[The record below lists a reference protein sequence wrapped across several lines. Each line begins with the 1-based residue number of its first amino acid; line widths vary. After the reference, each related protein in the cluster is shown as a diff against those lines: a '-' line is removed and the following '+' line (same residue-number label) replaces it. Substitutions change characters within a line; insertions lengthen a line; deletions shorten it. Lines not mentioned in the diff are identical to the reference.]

1 MLQEAKDLQ
10 ESAVSQLLE
19 ISGGRQKELTFRAPT
34 GSGKTRMMADFMN
47 RVLSR
52 DSDVVF
58 LVSTLSKGNLAG
70 QNYEAFRACVDSGVF
85 PQLKPYLIST
95 EVSGE
100 GSLYIPTDHNVY
112 VLPRDLFKK
121 NGKLMQ
127 GPMLNFLRTMTDNFF
142 KTGKC
147 KRIWLIKDE
156 CHQATNNLDAISA
169 DFFERIFNFSATPK
183 LRRGQVSDVQIT
195 DDEAVRAKLIKNVVF
210 GDDDDT
216 VEDAIIKFEE
226 IKRQYISL
234 GVNPCLIIQIS
245 NKDKAEDEWTRR
257 IKPILDKVEH
267 QSLKWMVIVDKN
279 TKLCDTNDA
288 IKKKLPVE
296 KWKDY
301 AKRNTSTIDVIVFKM
316 VISEGWDIPRACM
329 LYQVRDTQSKQL
341 DEQVMGRVR
350 RNPRLTDFEL
360 LSEQEKK
367 LATTAW
373 IWGVKPDSAKN
384 RYEVRLWNGGDG
396 ILDNIKLKTIR
407 LKNLTENTDFEVG
420 RFIESQD
427 AAIVHKSIFDLHRKL
442 TDSDSE
448 LQDLCYEYAAEDIS
462 RWWRFMDL
470 FDDIRQR
477 YKTFICD
484 YSKSMEVDRET
495 SFPVTSFYVDN
506 GNYIEIDNWVWCKSN
521 GETYSFDSEAER
533 KWTSLLQRV
542 TRKFG
547 AEIDCGDDSDEE
559 RYMWG
564 KNFPYNSDIRYEY
577 YANGIHS
584 SYPDFIMKDSK
595 GTVHIFEVKSVNRS
609 SSVQIDSDEYEDK
622 VRKLEECYMACSKK
636 LPDCRFYLPILNGE
650 HWQIMRFVNG
660 EKDTLDESGF
670 RQSLR

>member
-10 ESAVSQLLE
+10 ENAVSQLLAL
-19 ISGGRQKELTFRAPT
+19 SGDRQKELTFRAPT

-52 DSDVVF
+52 DNGVVF

-70 QNYEAFRACVDSGVF
+70 QNYEAFRTYSESGLF
-85 PQLKPYLIST
+85 SSISPYLIST
-95 EVSGE
+95 DVSGE
-100 GSLYIPTDHNVY
+100 ESLFIPTSHNVY

-127 GPMLNFLRTMTDNFF
+127 GAMLNFLRTITDNFF
-142 KTGKC
+142 GTGKM

-169 DFFERIFNFSATPK
+169 NFFERIFNFSATPR
-183 LRRGQVSDVQIT
+183 LRRGQVPDVQIT

-210 GDDDDT
+210 GDEQDT
-216 VEDAIIKFEE
+216 VEDAITKFEE
-226 IKRQYISL
+226 IKKQYISL

-245 NKDKAEDEWTRR
+245 NKDKAEEEWTER
-257 IKPILDKVEH
+257 IKPILNKVEH

-279 TKLCDTNDA
+279 TKLCDTNDL
-288 IKKKLPVE
+288 IKKRLPVE

-301 AKRNTSTIDVIVFKM
+301 AKSSTSTIDVIVFKM

-329 LYQVRDTQSKQL
+329 LYQVRDTHSKQL

-350 RNPRLTDFEL
+350 RNPRLTDFEH
-360 LSEQEKK
+360 LSDQEKK

-373 IWGVKPDSAKN
+373 IWGVKPDYAENS
-384 RYEVRLWNGGDG
+384 YEVKLWNDG
-396 ILDNIKLKTIR
+396 NFILDNIKLRPIR
-407 LKNLTENTDFEVG
+407 LKDFAESTDFDINS
-420 RFIESQD
+420 FIDSQKQ
-427 AAIVHKSIFDLHRKL
+427 ALVHESIFDLHRKL

-448 LQDLCYEYAAEDIS
+448 LQALCYEYAAEDIS
-462 RWWRFMDL
+462 RWWRFMDS

-484 YSKSMEVDRET
+484 YSKSMEVGNET
-495 SFPVTSFYVDN
+495 SFPVTSCYVDN
-506 GNYIEIDNWVWCKSN
+506 GNHIEIENWVWCKKH

-533 KWTSLLQRV
+533 LWASLLQRV
-542 TRKFG
+542 TRKAG
-547 AEIDCGDDSDEE
+547 AEIDCDDE
-559 RYMWG
+559 RYLWG
-564 KNFPYNSDIRYEY
+564 KNFPYNSNIRYEY

-584 SYPDFIMKDSK
+584 SYPDFIMKDKK
-595 GTVHIFEVKSVNRS
+595 GTIHIFEVKSVNK
-609 SSVQIDSDEYEDK
+609 SSVMQIDSDEYEDK
-622 VRKLEECYMACSKK
+622 VRKLEECYQACSSK
-636 LPDCRFYLPILNGE
+636 LPDCIFYLPIMSDE
-650 HWQIMRFVNG
+650 RWQITRFING

-670 RQSLR
+670 RRSLIDG